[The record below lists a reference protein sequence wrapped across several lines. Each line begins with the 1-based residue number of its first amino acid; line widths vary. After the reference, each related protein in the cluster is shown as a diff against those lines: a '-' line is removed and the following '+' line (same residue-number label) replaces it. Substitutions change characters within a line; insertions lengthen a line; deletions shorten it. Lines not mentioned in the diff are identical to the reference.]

1 MKKILFVILLI
12 SPLGALADHI
22 DVIEVRLHEGYSLS
36 TYVAIKDDFN
46 SQWGAMVG
54 YQSEVLFA
62 IQSDDLATV
71 YWVGRSE
78 NAAAFG
84 NAWDVWSKDLTDPD
98 STASKL
104 WARFLDCSTNVSRRG
119 YDVY

>member
-1 MKKILFVILLI
+1 MKKILFLMLII

-22 DVIEVRLHEGYSLS
+22 DVIEVQLHEGCSLS
-36 TYVAIKDDFN
+36 TYIAIKDDFN
-46 SQWGAMVG
+46 SQWGVKVS
-54 YQSEVLFA
+54 YQSEVLFP
-62 IQSDDLATV
+62 IQSNDLATV

-84 NAWDVWSKDLTDPD
+84 NAWDVWINDLTDPN

>member
-1 MKKILFVILLI
+1 MKKILFTMLII

-22 DVIEVRLHEGYSLS
+22 DVIEVQLHEGCSVA
-36 TYVAIKDDFN
+36 TYTAIKDDFN
-46 SQWGAMVG
+46 SQWGAMNG
-54 YQSEVLFA
+54 YQSEVLVPL
-62 IQSDDLATV
+62 QSDNLV
-71 YWVGRSE
+71 SLFWVGRTA

-98 STASKL
+98 SIASKL